1 MIDRL
6 TVENAKMIA
15 GTGVQRIRPK
25 DTDNSFNTGFSIYDG
40 SSGFKFWTNR
50 EKCKELKAALGTQS
64 KSLKVGLEVVRLH
77 LKLNGRHLLKPEIGL
92 RMWLHGTLKVV
103 IR

>member
-1 MIDRL
+1 
-6 TVENAKMIA
+6 MIA

-50 EKCKELKAALGTQS
+50 EKYKELKAALGTQS

-77 LKLNGRHLLKPEIGL
+77 LKLKWTPPAKTGDWTANVAS
-92 RMWLHGTLKVV
+92 WDA
-103 IR
+103 